1 MAGQDAKL
9 VVVGLELGDGPLLF
23 RWAEEGQLPTLR
35 ALVAR
40 GRSGPL
46 ATTAEDLHVSPL
58 PSLYTGVGPGEHGVY
73 FTFQPAP
80 GVQGWQ
86 RFHKG
91 LYGRPTFWRLLDEA
105 GRRCIVLDPPYTHP
119 EPGFGGDLVIDWGA
133 WAQYLGLISM
143 PEPLAR
149 ELERAV
155 GKYPMGMEAH
165 DIGLMAVTAADM
177 RERAVRSIT
186 ARSAALRWLMG
197 RAPADLVF
205 TVFDELHPAG
215 HYCWRPGSRGQPEL
229 LAVAQAFDKAL
240 AELVELAGPE
250 ATVIVVSGDAIG
262 PNHAGWHLLPD
273 VLTRLGLFVSAD
285 GPPSDD
291 TADGPRAR
299 GRLDPVKAVRD
310 LLPKDFRK
318 RLARMM
324 PTGLRDSL
332 AKRVDTA
339 AIDWSRT
346 KAFCLI
352 TDLEGCIRVNLKGRE
367 PLGIVEPGEDY
378 DRLMADLEAAL
389 MELVNPATGAPA
401 VRRVIRADQTFKGQ
415 RRDWLPDLVVHWSR
429 EAPIAALSS
438 PRVGT
443 VSGPSPDARLGT
455 HAGPGF
461 AIVAGPGMAA
471 GPLASDAHIYDLAP
485 TILARLGVA
494 QPEHMTGRPWTAPG
508 ESRDGRE
515 AHA

>member
-1 MAGQDAKL
+1 VGDQRAKL
-9 VVVGLELGDGPLLF
+9 LVVGLELGDGPLLL
-23 RWAEEGQLPTLR
+23 RWAEEGRLPVLR
-35 ALVAR
+35 GLVGR

-46 ATTAEDLHVSPL
+46 ATTALELHVSPL

-86 RFHKG
+86 RFHTG

-105 GRRCIVLDPPYTHP
+105 GRRCVVLDAPYTHP
-119 EPGFGGDLVIDWGA
+119 EQGYGGSLVIDWGA
-133 WAQYLGLISM
+133 WARYLGPTSM

-155 GKYPMGMEAH
+155 GKHPMGMEAH
-165 DIGLMAVTAADM
+165 DIGLIAVDAADM
-177 RERAVRSIT
+177 RERAVRSIA
-186 ARSAALRWLMG
+186 ARSAASRWLMD

-215 HYCWRPGSRGQPEL
+215 HYCWRPGSHEQPEL
-229 LAVAQAFDKAL
+229 LAVAEAFDRAL
-240 AELVELAGPE
+240 GELVEHAGPE
-250 ATVIVVSGDAIG
+250 TTVVVVSGDAIG
-262 PNHAGWHLLPD
+262 PNHAGWHLLPE
-273 VLTRLGLFVSAD
+273 VLTRLGLFASAD
-285 GPPSDD
+285 APPPAG
-291 TADGPRAR
+291 ADGDQPRAKAR
-299 GRLDPVKAVRD
+299 FDAVKAVRD

-339 AIDWSRT
+339 SIDWSRT

-367 PLGIVEPGEDY
+367 PLGIVEPGAEY
-378 DRLMADLEAAL
+378 DRLVGELVAAL

-401 VRRVIRADQTFKGQ
+401 VTRVIRADDAFKGQ
-415 RRDWLPDLVVHWSR
+415 RRDWLPDLVVHWAR
-429 EAPIAALSS
+429 EAPIAALAS
-438 PRVGT
+438 PRIGT
-443 VSGPSPDARLGT
+443 ISGLSPDRRPGT

-461 AIVAGPGMAA
+461 AVVAGPGIGA
-471 GPLASDAHIYDLAP
+471 GSLGNAAHIFDLAP
-485 TILARLGVA
+485 TVLARLGVS
-494 QPEHMTGRPWTAPG
+494 PPGHMSGRPWPIPTGA
-508 ESRDGRE
+508 
-515 AHA
+515 